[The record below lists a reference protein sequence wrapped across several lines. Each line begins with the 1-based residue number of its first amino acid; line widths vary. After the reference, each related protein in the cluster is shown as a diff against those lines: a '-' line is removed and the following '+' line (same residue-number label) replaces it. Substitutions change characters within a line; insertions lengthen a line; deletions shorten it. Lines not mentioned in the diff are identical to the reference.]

1 MRHESPPS
9 DQTCT
14 ICNSTPG
21 TYRCRDCFGPHLL
34 CSVCCVSSHSNSPFH
49 RIQRY
54 NGHYFERSDLHDLGL
69 AIDLRYHTHECVS
82 QNSHVDMH
90 SEYDSDLSNEDSVN
104 DDDNIFLDHASVD
117 WTPVKS
123 NLIIV
128 SSTGIFKRQVLW
140 CRCPNRS
147 KPYVQLLRAK
157 LFPASF
163 KRPTTAFTFD
173 VLDHFRIDALEC
185 KTAAM
190 NFMSKLGRIS
200 NEAFPADVPVSTFEW
215 ICNYPAHT
223 K

>member
-1 MRHESPPS
+1 M
-9 DQTCT
+9 
-14 ICNSTPG
+14 
-21 TYRCRDCFGPHLL
+21 HL
-34 CSVCCVSSHSNSPFH
+34 
-49 RIQRY
+49 
-54 NGHYFERSDLHDLGL
+54 
-69 AIDLRYHTHECVS
+69 
-82 QNSHVDMH
+82 
-90 SEYDSDLSNEDSVN
+90 EYDSDLSNEDSVN

-147 KPYVQLLRAK
+147 KPYVQLLHAK

-173 VLDHFRIDALEC
+173 VLDYFRIDALEC

-215 ICNYPAHT
+215 ICNYPAQT